1 MTSNKIKQVRTSLKI
16 SQADFGKK
24 LGVSRSVIN
33 NLERGVTE
41 LKEPLFALFCNT
53 FNVNPDWL
61 RTGNGDMFVSDE
73 FSIVDKLQYA
83 YELSD
88 TSAEI
93 IAGFLKLPKSE
104 QDSFMQTLKKI
115 VKMDL

>member
-1 MTSNKIKQVRTSLKI
+1 MNNRIRQIRKHYNYSQTVFGNKIGVS
-16 SQADFGKK
+16 
-24 LGVSRSVIN
+24 LGVIK
-33 NLERGVTE
+33 NLEQGKTT
-41 LKEPLFALFCNT
+41 LSSPLFDLLCSIY
-53 FNVNPDWL
+53 NVNPDWL
-61 RTGNGDMFVSDE
+61 RTGNGNMFVADE
-73 FSIVDKLQYA
+73 FSIVDKLQYT

>member
-1 MTSNKIKQVRTSLKI
+1 MNERIKLVR
-16 SQADFGKK
+16 KK
-24 LGVSRSVIN
+24 LK
-33 NLERGVTE
+33 LTQTE
-41 LKEPLFALFCNT
+41 LGEKIGVKIGVIRNFETNKTTLTSPLFELFCNT

-115 VKMDL
+115 VEMDL